1 MESSSTTFSPQSL
14 LLLKQENTKALAPVF
29 LDYFDA
35 SSASEL
41 TVTFRRCD
49 FVDNQYYGFPAQPA
63 LIVGNSL
70 QNHIHLIECNFERND
85 MITNNTIVSI
95 GRGAAGLPVTN

>member
-1 MESSSTTFSPQSL
+1 
-14 LLLKQENTKALAPVF
+14 VF

-35 SSASEL
+35 ASSTSTL

-49 FVDNQYYGFPAQPA
+49 FVDNTYFGLPAQPA

-70 QNHIHLIECNFERND
+70 QNHLEFYDCNFERND
-85 MITNNTIVSI
+85 MTFNNTMVGNALVFRPSDCDFTYFTYWPVSFYF
-95 GRGAAGLPVTN
+95 